1 MIVGGFVIVG
11 SIIFM
16 IMLFQFGELPTGI
29 AKLTSFTVNVNF
41 LSAPGVQENTQVQY
55 CGYHIGRV
63 IHVSPPKPYTDT
75 AGLSTH
81 QVTVSMAISNDYSE
95 IPANVRVELIK
106 RGLGSSYIELKS
118 EPMLAADLEK
128 LDPKYLKEGIKPL
141 KGYTGTGSDFLPAD
155 LEDKIG
161 ILFNKVSLL
170 LDSVNSIVGDRDN
183 QNNLKTTM
191 SNLAKATAESIET
204 LKQIRSFSESGT
216 QTSEEL
222 ASVLIEFRHVLYK
235 INNGQ
240 GTVGKLINDDRLYE
254 NLINSSEELKL
265 SLEKLKQT
273 LDKTSRDGIKVK
285 VF

>member
-81 QVTVSMAISNDYSE
+81 QVTVSMAISNDYSK

-204 LKQIRSFSESGT
+204 LKQIRGFSESGT

-222 ASVLIEFRHVLYK
+222 ASVLIEFRHILFK
-235 INNGQ
+235 INEGQ
-240 GTVGKLINDDRLYE
+240 GTAGKLINDDRLYE